1 MDILMVNRIIKKN
14 KEEDNPKEECN
25 RIKITPFINNKI
37 HSFNSNKWVFYP
49 KVRGQMIIN
58 RRAIIS
64 IINLNSS
71 NSNHKE
77 KQAKRK
83 KEVFWKIYKNMVDKI
98 KSTNRDNNKNCK

>member
-37 HSFNSNKWVFYP
+37 HSFNSNKWVIYL
-49 KVRGQMIIN
+49 KIRGRMIIN
-58 RRAIIS
+58 RRVIIS
-64 IINLNSS
+64 RINLNSS
-71 NSNHKE
+71 NSNHKS

-98 KSTNRDNNKNCK
+98 KSTNRDNNKNCR